1 METYVGSESLYKLVA
16 NGDDLLTSEIDGYEE
31 GEAMSF
37 KLYRQSSEEI
47 FDVAFTY
54 DPNYPN
60 YDGTFATYGVSNVV
74 GMTMSITSINEV
86 NDNNVQV
93 YPNPAKDVINVV
105 SDQNISNIKLI
116 NLTGQLFID
125 YEVTGNELRLDIS
138 KYVKGLYFLQIETT
152 DGDVTTKRIVIE

>member
-1 METYVGSESLYKLVA
+1 
-16 NGDDLLTSEIDGYEE
+16 
-31 GEAMSF
+31 MSF

-60 YDGTFATYGVSNVV
+60 YDGNFATYGVSNVV

-86 NDNNVQV
+86 TDNNVQV

-105 SDQNISNIKLI
+105 SDLNVKNITLVNYVGQMVYNQNVNGNSFQVNVSGLG
-116 NLTGQLFID
+116 TGM
-125 YEVTGNELRLDIS
+125 
-138 KYVKGLYFLQIETT
+138 YVVRIETI
-152 DGDVTTKRIVIE
+152 DGSIITKRITVK